1 MRRSAISNIVMI
13 ILNLLVLAVLILIA
27 LGYWD
32 VSKQAANGSDP
43 LAFMGGD
50 ILSFL
55 SLGILG
61 TILIVCKNRLQIP
74 ALNGLVPII
83 GIAVFYVPL
92 VINGPTPIGQNTS
105 VHNYWTRVGL
115 MEVGIALALGIMIVI
130 VTILNLI
137 PKHKGTEINQPQE

>member
-1 MRRSAISNIVMI
+1 MRRSTISNIVMI

-27 LGYWD
+27 LGYRD
-32 VSKQAANGSDP
+32 VAKQAANGSDP
-43 LAFMGGD
+43 LAFMAVD

-74 ALNGLVPII
+74 TLNGLVPII
-83 GIAVFYVPL
+83 GIIVFYVPL
-92 VINGPTPIGQNTS
+92 VVNGPTPIGQNAS

-115 MEVGIALALGIMIVI
+115 MEVGIALALGIMIAVI
-130 VTILNLI
+130 TIMNLI
-137 PKHKGTEINQPQE
+137 PKHKRTEINQPQ

>member
-32 VSKQAANGSDP
+32 VAKQAANGSDP
-43 LAFMGGD
+43 LGFMAVD

-74 ALNGLVPII
+74 TLNGLVPMI
-83 GIAVFYVPL
+83 GIVVFYVPL

-105 VHNYWTRVGL
+105 VYNYWTRVGL
-115 MEVGIALALGIMIVI
+115 MGVGLALAIGI
-130 VTILNLI
+130 TIAIITVLNLI
-137 PKHKGTEINQPQE
+137 PKYKRTDINQLH

>member
-1 MRRSAISNIVMI
+1 MRRSTISNIVMI

-27 LGYWD
+27 LGYRD
-32 VSKQAANGSDP
+32 VAKQAANSSDP
-43 LAFMGGD
+43 LAFMAVD

-74 ALNGLVPII
+74 TLNGLVPII
-83 GIAVFYVPL
+83 GIIVFYVPL
-92 VINGPTPIGQNTS
+92 VVNGPTPIGQNAS

-115 MEVGIALALGIMIVI
+115 MEVGIALALGIMTAII
-130 VTILNLI
+130 TILNLI
-137 PKHKGTEINQPQE
+137 PKHKGTEINQLK

>member
-1 MRRSAISNIVMI
+1 MRRSAISNIVVI

-32 VSKQAANGSDP
+32 VSKQAANGNDP
-43 LAFMGGD
+43 LGFMAVN

-55 SLGILG
+55 SLGIPG

-74 ALNGLVPII
+74 TLNGLIPII
-83 GIAVFYVPL
+83 GIAAFWVPL
-92 VINGPTPIGQNTS
+92 IINGPTPIGQNTF

-115 MEVGIALALGIMIVI
+115 MEIGIAIAIGIMTAIT
-130 VTILNLI
+130 TILNLI
-137 PKHKGTEINQPQE
+137 PKHKGTEINRPQ

>member
-1 MRRSAISNIVMI
+1 MTRSAISNIVMI
-13 ILNLLVLAVLILIA
+13 ILNLLVLVVLILIA

-43 LAFMGGD
+43 FGFMAVD
-50 ILSFL
+50 ILSFI

-74 ALNGLVPII
+74 TLNALVPII
-83 GIAVFYVPL
+83 GIAAFYAPL

-105 VHNYWTRVGL
+105 VRNYWTRVGL

-130 VTILNLI
+130 ITILNLI
-137 PKHKGTEINQPQE
+137 PKHKGTEINRPQ

>member
-27 LGYWD
+27 MGYWD
-32 VSKQAANGSDP
+32 VAKQAANGSDP
-43 LAFMGGD
+43 LGFMAVD

-83 GIAVFYVPL
+83 GIAGFYVPL

-105 VHNYWTRVGL
+105 VYNYWTRVGI
-115 MEVGIALALGIMIVI
+115 MEVGIALALGIMTVI
-130 VTILNLI
+130 ITILNLI
-137 PKHKGTEINQPQE
+137 PKHKGTEINQPK

>member
-27 LGYWD
+27 MGYWD
-32 VSKQAANGSDP
+32 VAKQAANGSDP
-43 LAFMGGD
+43 LGFMAVD

-74 ALNGLVPII
+74 TLNGLVPMI
-83 GIAVFYVPL
+83 GIVVFYVPL

-115 MEVGIALALGIMIVI
+115 MEVGIALALGIMTAII
-130 VTILNLI
+130 TILNLI
-137 PKHKGTEINQPQE
+137 PKHKGTEINQPK

>member
-1 MRRSAISNIVMI
+1 MRMSAISNIVMI

-27 LGYWD
+27 PGYWD
-32 VSKQAANGSDP
+32 VSNQAANGSDP
-43 LAFMGGD
+43 LRFMAVD

-74 ALNGLVPII
+74 TLNALVPII
-83 GIAVFYVPL
+83 GIAAFYVPL

-105 VHNYWTRVGL
+105 VHNYLTRVGI
-115 MEVGIALALGIMIVI
+115 MEVGIARALGIMIVI
-130 VTILNLI
+130 ITILNLI
-137 PKHKGTEINQPQE
+137 PKHKGTEINQPQ